1 MRAARRLQR
10 FDTDR
15 GLPLNGL
22 GRHLPSQCVGRPPK
36 GDKKKE
42 EANSLSPSNA
52 SCESALIE
60 AWNDFFDS

>member
-1 MRAARRLQR
+1 MCK
-10 FDTDR
+10 
-15 GLPLNGL
+15 
-22 GRHLPSQCVGRPPK
+22 SSPK

-52 SCESALIE
+52 SYESALIE